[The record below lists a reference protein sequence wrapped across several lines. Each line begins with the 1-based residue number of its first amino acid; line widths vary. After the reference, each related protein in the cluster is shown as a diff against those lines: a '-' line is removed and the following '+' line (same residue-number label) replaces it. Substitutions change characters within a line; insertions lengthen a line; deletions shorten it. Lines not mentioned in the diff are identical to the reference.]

1 MPDMG
6 ASKGIADKAA
16 GAAKEAVA
24 EIIGDAKLQE
34 EGKIQQGKGA
44 AEKKE
49 QSSLKP
55 LGNLDKVT

>member
-24 EIIGDAKLQE
+24 EIIGDAELQD
-34 EGKIQQGKGA
+34 EGKMQRKGVP
-44 AEKKE
+44 EKNE
-49 QSSLKP
+49 QSKLKP
-55 LGNLDKVT
+55 LGDLDKVT